1 MKNKLVVMFLTLL
14 IMIAITPFVFSKLM
28 NSKFD
33 TMLLSL
39 QQQQGIKIKE
49 IKNKSGYLK
58 TDRIFLVDIPGKK
71 LNNNFIKDLYFK
83 VETTFNNLPVTKVN
97 FKGVLEKIDLN
108 DKADEAKINTLFDK
122 KIKFFAT
129 TPNFKVYTYKFED
142 INLPFNHINAGVKD
156 IKGILEYSEIVNNK
170 LNIGDV
176 YLKMKNVLLEIKN
189 IKNSSFYK
197 KDNFKSENNFNVFL
211 NFGKNRF
218 QIENIHTLTNTDFKG
233 KTNIISKF
241 SFDKFISDY
250 LNINQFMLNVNISKL
265 DTKSLISIANTN
277 DVNITKELTFE
288 LLKKGFEINLNSKVK
303 NIEVAKKD
311 LGYFLIDAD
320 LKIKPDNNLQKDLEE
335 NNLSFLNSHIYYE
348 SSPEIATVLM
358 NLFPKSAFV
367 FALAGKKGGKVIL
380 NINLKNSK
388 LFVNGEE
395 IK

>member
-1 MKNKLVVMFLTLL
+1 
-14 IMIAITPFVFSKLM
+14 M

-33 TMLLSL
+33 TMLLNL

-58 TDRIFLVDIPGKK
+58 TDRIFLVVIPGKK

-83 VETTFNNLPVTKVN
+83 VETTFNNLPVTKVD
-97 FKGVLEKIDLN
+97 FKGALEKIDLN
-108 DKADEAKINTLFDK
+108 DKAYEDKINRLFAK
-122 KIKFFAT
+122 KIKFIAT

-142 INLPFNHINAGVKD
+142 INLPFNQINAGVKD
-156 IKGILEYSEIVNNK
+156 IKGVFEYSEIVKNR

-176 YLKMKNVLLEIKN
+176 YLKMENVLLEIKN
-189 IKNSSFYK
+189 IKNSLFYK
-197 KDNFKSENNFNVFL
+197 KDNFKSENSFNAFL
-211 NFGKNRF
+211 NFGKNKF
-218 QIENIHTLTNTDFKG
+218 QIENIHTLTNTDFKE

-250 LNINQFMLNVNISKL
+250 LNINQFMLNFNISKL

-277 DVNITKELTFE
+277 DVNITKELTLE

-303 NIEVAKKD
+303 NIEVTKKD

-320 LKIKPDNNLQKDLEE
+320 LKIKPDNNLQKDLQE
-335 NNLSFLNSHIYYE
+335 NNLSFLNSHVYYE
-348 SSPEIATVLM
+348 SSPEIATVFM

-367 FALAGKKGGKVIL
+367 FALANKKDGKVIL